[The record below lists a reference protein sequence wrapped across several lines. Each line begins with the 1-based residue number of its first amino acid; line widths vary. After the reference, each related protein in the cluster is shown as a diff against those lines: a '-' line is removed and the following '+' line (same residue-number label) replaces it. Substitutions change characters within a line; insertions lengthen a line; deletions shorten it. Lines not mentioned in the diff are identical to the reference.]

1 MSYSAEAWAKGLM
14 AQKINAQQLVA
25 KTYKETLRFMLATF
39 AGLKIIGPQGDVIDV
54 PCINA
59 NPERTVAK
67 LYQDNNIILP
77 VITVGHLTSTD
88 NEERRRPHDL
98 LVNESH
104 WDEQR
109 RRAFRVISFAPRAIN
124 ITYDINIWT
133 KYNEDLDQLAEQIRL
148 VFSPDLKVVT
158 KYTNSTAAF
167 ITDETN
173 DSVLVVGDREDRIIR
188 RKFEINVEGYIPYP
202 RYLISSTG
210 EITEFNT
217 EFDIVTDCNVSLDNA
232 SLAASS
238 INSTEVGTFT
248 QK

>member
-133 KYNEDLDQLAEQIRL
+133 KYNEDMDQLAEQVRL

>member
-1 MSYSAEAWAKGLM
+1 MSYGAEAWAKGLM
-14 AQKINAQQLVA
+14 AKKINAQKLVA

-39 AGLKIIGPQGDVIDV
+39 SGLKIIDPQGEVISV

-77 VITVGHLTSTD
+77 VITVGQITTTD
-88 NEERRRPHDL
+88 NDERRRPYDL
-98 LVNESH
+98 LVNESY
-104 WDEQR
+104 WDKQR
-109 RRAFRVISFAPRAIN
+109 RRAFRVISFAPRAVN

-133 KYNEDLDQLAEQIRL
+133 KYSEDMDQLAEQIRL

-188 RKFEINVEGYIPYP
+188 RKFEIVVEGYIPYP
-202 RYLISSTG
+202 KYLITSTG
-210 EITEFNT
+210 EITEFNS
-217 EFDIVTDCNVSLDNA
+217 EFGIVTNEKVSLDG
-232 SLAASS
+232 SS
-238 INSTEVGTFT
+238 ISSKDINSTEVGTFT
-248 QK
+248 KK

>member
-133 KYNEDLDQLAEQIRL
+133 KYNEDMDQLAEQIRL

>member
-133 KYNEDLDQLAEQIRL
+133 KYNEDMDQLAEQIRL

-217 EFDIVTDCNVSLDNA
+217 EFDIVTDGNVSLDNA

>member
-1 MSYSAEAWAKGLM
+1 MSYSANAWAKRMM
-14 AQKINAQQLVA
+14 AKKINAQQLVA

-39 AGLKIIGPQGDVIDV
+39 SALKIIDPQGAVIDV

-77 VITVGHLTSTD
+77 VITVGQLTTTD
-88 NEERRRPHDL
+88 NDERRRPYDL

-104 WDEQR
+104 WDKQR
-109 RRAFRVISFAPRAIN
+109 RRAFRVISFAPRAVN

-133 KYNEDLDQLAEQIRL
+133 KYNEDMDQLAEQIRL

-188 RKFEINVEGYIPYP
+188 RKFEISVEGYIPYP
-202 RYLISSTG
+202 KYLITSTG
-210 EITEFNT
+210 EITEYNT
-217 EFDIVTDCNVSLDNA
+217 EFEIVTQENVSLD
-232 SLAASS
+232 SSSFSASS